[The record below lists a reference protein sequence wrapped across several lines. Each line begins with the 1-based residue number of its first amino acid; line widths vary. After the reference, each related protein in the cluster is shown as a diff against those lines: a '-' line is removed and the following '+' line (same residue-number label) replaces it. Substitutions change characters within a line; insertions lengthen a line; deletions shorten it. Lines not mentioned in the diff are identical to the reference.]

1 MQLCSP
7 TAGFPNKDS
16 EISPRDP
23 VPHWEGSARATAPLL
38 LPKQEHMGTLPHLGV
53 CAPGLECWQV
63 PNTTRAGGVILLPLE
78 HP

>member
-23 VPHWEGSARATAPLL
+23 VPHWEGSARAAAPLL
-38 LPKQEHMGTLPHLGV
+38 LPKQEHMGTSPHLGV
-53 CAPGLECWQV
+53 CAPGL
-63 PNTTRAGGVILLPLE
+63 
-78 HP
+78 